1 MNYIDTSIFELFEI
15 GPGPSSS
22 HTIGPIKAANNFINC
37 LKELPI
43 KLIKEIT
50 KIEVYLYGSLSTTG
64 MGHGTHKAILAGLLG
79 YLPPNIDT
87 AFFRALFNDLTENY
101 FLTIDNI
108 SIKFN
113 FNNIHFKHSQYNSPY
128 QNTLIFKAY
137 SKEQIIFEREYY
149 SIGGGFIKYKG
160 ELETSKKI
168 PLHFFSNMNELKI
181 LVNEKNKS
189 IPEIILENEINISQ
203 LNKKE
208 IYKKLYE
215 IVEVMFNSVN
225 NGLQKEGILP
235 GSIKL
240 QRKALLIYKGALM
253 QRKALFRNMGILN
266 AYAFATSEENAD
278 SEIIVTAPTSG
289 SCGIIP
295 AIIYYLHY
303 NRKINLNKIVCGLL
317 TAAAIGLI
325 IKQNASLSGAEVG
338 CQGEIG
344 VASAMAAALLCQVY
358 QKSAK
363 IIENAAEIALE
374 HHLGLT
380 CDPIGGYVQIP
391 CIERNA
397 VGAIKAYNAFVIA
410 SLVRQDM
417 HKVSLDSTIKSMYET
432 GKDMLKKYKETARG
446 GLAVCFINC

>member
-22 HTIGPIKAANNFINC
+22 HTIGPMKAANNFINC

-43 KLIKEIT
+43 KLKKEIT
-50 KIEVYLYGSLSTTG
+50 KIDVYLYGSLSTTG

-79 YLPPNIDT
+79 YLPRNIEIE
-87 AFFRALFNDLTENY
+87 FFRTLFNDLTENY
-101 FLTIDNI
+101 FLKIDNI
-108 SIKFN
+108 SIKFS

-137 SKEQIIFEREYY
+137 TKEQIIFEREYY

-160 ELETSKKI
+160 ELETSKKM
-168 PLHFFSNMNELKI
+168 PLHFFSNMNELKM
-181 LVNEKNKS
+181 LVKETNKI
-189 IPEIILENEINISQ
+189 IPEIILENEINIFQ
-203 LNKKE
+203 FNKNE
-208 IYKKLYE
+208 IYKSLYN
-215 IVEVMFNSVN
+215 IIRVMFNSVD

-240 QRKALLIYKGALM
+240 QRKASLIYKGALM
-253 QRKALFRNMGILN
+253 QRETLFRNMGLLN

-278 SEIIVTAPTSG
+278 SEITVTAPTSG

-295 AIIYYLHY
+295 AISYYLHF
-303 NRKINLNKIVCGLL
+303 NRKISLNKIVEGLL

-344 VASAMAAALLCQVY
+344 AASAMAAALICQVY
-358 QKSAK
+358 EKSVK

-410 SLVRQDM
+410 SLVKAEM
-417 HKVSLDSTIKSMYET
+417 HKVTLDSTIKSMYET
-432 GKDMLKKYKETARG
+432 GKDMLKKYKETAKG
-446 GLAVCFINC
+446 GLAVCYINC